1 MAQAKTKTSKKS
13 TSVTNNVV
21 TKSEKKGGE
30 SMTTKSTAK
39 TKSVYIPKGIAY
51 TYNQHMYMILNDGTQ
66 LVVGKIVSVKQAKYY
81 KCLTAKNQK
90 DAKVVDNIYN
100 KAVFKVDEIDKH
112 LSSDDLDQ

>member
-1 MAQAKTKTSKKS
+1 MAQAKTNTAKKS

-21 TKSEKKGGE
+21 TKSEKKGGK

-39 TKSVYIPKGIAY
+39 TKTVYIPKGIAY
-51 TYNQHMYMILNDGTQ
+51 TYNQHLYIILNDGTQ
-66 LVVGKIVSVKQAKYY
+66 LVVGKVASVKQAQWYKY
-81 KCLTAKNQK
+81 LTAKNQK

-112 LSSDDLDQ
+112 LSPDDLDK